1 MNTEKLHK
9 LITNTLAELFA
20 ESRDT
25 LGFEIKTLPHNGAE
39 VQLNYIFKDKTSKS
53 GFSSVPCA
61 EPIVVYGISG
71 EENIR
76 KKLKNALI
84 CG

>member
-9 LITNTLAELFA
+9 LIMNTLAEIFA
-20 ESRDT
+20 ESSDT
-25 LGFEIKTLPHNGAE
+25 LGFEIKTIPHNGAE
-39 VQLNYIFKDKTSKS
+39 VQLNYIFADACSKS
-53 GFSSVPCA
+53 GFSSAPCA
-61 EPIVVYGISG
+61 EPVKIYGISG